1 MKVIGL
7 TGGIASGKST
17 VSRQFGDAGWR
28 IVDAD
33 KVAHQLT
40 AADGKAIPQI
50 TGAFGNDVLL
60 PDGSL
65 NRRALGQ
72 LVFARPRQLATLN
85 EIMQPLIRQSI
96 NQNFA
101 DAQRE
106 GRSHVILDAPTLFEQ
121 GYQGDC
127 DQIVVVSV
135 DPTTQLQRL
144 IARDSLSQE
153 QAQQRI
159 ASQMSLAKKRELA
172 NWVIDN
178 SGDRQFT
185 RQQAAWLIDHLNMV

>member
-17 VSRQFGDAGWR
+17 VSRQFGDAGWQ

-50 TGAFGNDVLL
+50 VDAFGHDMLQA
-60 PDGSL
+60 DGSL

-72 LVFARPRQLATLN
+72 LVFAQPRQLATLDQ
-85 EIMQPLIRQSI
+85 IMQPLIRQSI
-96 NQNFA
+96 NQNFT

-106 GRSHVILDAPTLFEQ
+106 GRSHVMLDAPTLFEQ

-144 IARDSLSQE
+144 IARDSLSPE

>member
-17 VSRQFGDAGWR
+17 VSRQFANAGWQ

-40 AADGKAIPQI
+40 TANGQAIPPI
-50 TGAFGNDVLL
+50 VDAFGPNILQA
-60 PDGSL
+60 DGSL
-65 NRRALGQ
+65 NRRALGRQ
-72 LVFARPRQLATLN
+72 VFAQPKQLATLN
-85 EIMQPLIRQSI
+85 QIMQPLIRQSI
-96 NQNFA
+96 IQQFA
-101 DAQRE
+101 DAQKA
-106 GRSHVILDAPTLFEQ
+106 GRPHVMLDAPTLFEQ

-135 DPTTQLQRL
+135 DPVTQLARL
-144 IARDSLSQE
+144 IARDGLSTQE
-153 QAQQRI
+153 AQQRV
-159 ASQMSLAKKRELA
+159 ASQMSLAQKRVLA

>member
-17 VSRQFGDAGWR
+17 VSRQFANSGWK

-33 KVAHQLT
+33 KVAHALT
-40 AADGKAIPQI
+40 DAGGTAIPLIADRFGDAAIQDN
-50 TGAFGNDVLL
+50 GA
-60 PDGSL
+60 L
-65 NRRALGQ
+65 NRRELGRR
-72 LVFARPRQLATLN
+72 VFANAADLADLN
-85 EIMQPLIRQSI
+85 GIMQPLIRREI
-96 NQNFA
+96 NGQF
-101 DAQRE
+101 DAAAKE
-106 GRSHVILDAPTLFEQ
+106 GRSAVLLDAPTLFEQ

-135 DPTTQLQRL
+135 DPVTQLQRL
-144 IARDSLSQE
+144 IARDSLNPTE
-153 QAQQRI
+153 AQQRVN
-159 ASQMSLAKKRELA
+159 SQMPLAQKRALA

-185 RQQAAWLIDHLNMV
+185 RQQAAWLIDHLSMV